1 MQYFNIN
8 YPVAFIT
15 QSLLFILTTM
25 LGWGIWRKQCRKL
38 AHLQRQQELAENT
51 LRKFME
57 ESEKTFLEV
66 CRWMTSRPKH
76 DEKTREESEL
86 ANGWDSRTDRDS
98 GETTKYPGSRK
109 SFSIRE
115 SDKRIQVV
123 NLAEKGIAVS
133 DIGNRLNIPRGEIEL
148 ILNLEKKNV
157 SCRDSIN

>member
-8 YPVAFIT
+8 YPGAFIT
-15 QSLLFILTTM
+15 QSLLFILPTL

-38 AHLQRQQELAENT
+38 AHLQRQQELAEDT

-66 CRWMTSRPKH
+66 CSWMTSRSKH
-76 DEKTREESEL
+76 DEKIREESEL
-86 ANGWDSRTDRDS
+86 AKGWDYR
-98 GETTKYPGSRK
+98 ETAKYLGNRK
-109 SFSIRE
+109 SSSIRE
-115 SDKRIQVV
+115 MDKRIQVV
-123 NLAEKGIAVS
+123 NLAEKGISVS

-148 ILNLEKKNV
+148 ILNLEKKNS